1 MTTTY
6 DSVGN
11 KATTETAH
19 VPKNL
24 ARTTCPSE
32 RGRVNNNSSV
42 PCLCSSANDLIV
54 TAGTRNIKIHGAS
67 AKKLA
72 IEAIPLSRMFQVPG
86 KIHKNRPVNRRNTAT
101 TVYPIKE
108 LKKLRISFKTSAL
121 IGI

>member
-32 RGRVNNNSSV
+32 RGRVNNNSRV
-42 PCLCSSANDLIV
+42 PCLCSSANDLMV
-54 TAGTRNIKIHGAS
+54 TAGTKNIKIQGAS
-67 AKKLA
+67 AKKLD
-72 IEAIPLSRMFQVPG
+72 IEAIPLSRMFQIPG
-86 KIHKNRPVNRRNTAT
+86 KIHKNRPVNKRNTAT
-101 TVYPIKE
+101 TVYPIKK

>member
-1 MTTTY
+1 M
-6 DSVGN
+6 
-11 KATTETAH
+11 
-19 VPKNL
+19 
-24 ARTTCPSE
+24 
-32 RGRVNNNSSV
+32 
-42 PCLCSSANDLIV
+42 V
-54 TAGTRNIKIHGAS
+54 TAGTKNIKIHGAS
-67 AKKLA
+67 AKKLD